1 MRNNRL
7 VLVATVA
14 LAAALGRPAA
24 AQVLGGGNPATDC
37 YVTFQGITGD
47 KKIECGDGDRTCDA
61 DRRKDGQCT
70 FAITVCAH
78 QSDVPGCTPAT
89 VTALK
94 GAKRD
99 LPNRPPLPASAPA
112 CGSPNAVVVKLKRNG
127 TRASKHTIHTLAI
140 ADRRPKKDSD
150 QFMLKCV
157 PGTGGATTLPGP
169 RAFSLAN
176 GVDPDG
182 SHFFSSGLGGGEVSS
197 AESFTGSLV
206 LVGGTPDVGGVAS
219 LAVAA
224 DSILGWG
231 VIDGSVVCVKV
242 EAAGSEGKV
251 DCDGGTPVDVTLTQ
265 NSNGAGDPDL
275 ADLRVEQGAPGAA
288 GAGYLKATTRTVN
301 FPSGSTPADCAT
313 AGYSSSFVLA
323 TTAFTTG
330 QATADV
336 TNAKGPGGTIYP
348 SINLMKT
355 GTPFDCNDWG
365 EDGAGILVVPAVGMD
380 TIIGDVANVLK
391 IDD

>member
-1 MRNNRL
+1 MRGNR
-7 VLVATVA
+7 VALVAAVA

-24 AQVLGGGNPATDC
+24 ARVLGGGNPAVDC
-37 YVTFQGITGD
+37 YVTFEGITGD

-61 DRRKDGQCT
+61 DRKKDGQCT

-89 VTALK
+89 VTELK

-112 CGSPNAVVVKLKRNG
+112 CGSPNDVVVKLKKNG
-127 TRASKHTIHTLAI
+127 TRANKHTIHTVAI
-140 ADRRPKKDSD
+140 ADRRPKKDGD

-157 PGTGGATTLPGP
+157 PGTGAATTLPGP

-182 SHFFSSGLGGGEVSS
+182 SHFFSSAVAGGEVSS
-197 AESFTGSLV
+197 ADSFTGSLA
-206 LVGGTPDVGGVAS
+206 LVGGTPDASGVAS

-224 DSILGWG
+224 DSILAWS
-231 VIDGSVVCVKV
+231 VIDGSVVCLKV
-242 EAAGSEGKV
+242 EAAGSEGKI
-251 DCDGGTPVDVTLTQ
+251 DCDGGTPVDATFTQ
-265 NSNGAGDPDL
+265 NSNGAGDPDAPVL
-275 ADLRVEQGAPGAA
+275 SIEQGAPGVA
-288 GAGYLKATTRTVN
+288 GAGYVKATTRTVN
-301 FPSGSTPADCAT
+301 LPSGSAPAECA
-313 AGYSSSFVLA
+313 AADYSSPFILA
-323 TTAFTTG
+323 TLAFTTG
-330 QATADV
+330 QATAEV
-336 TNAKGPGGTIYP
+336 TNARGPGGAISP
-348 SINLMKT
+348 SVNLTNT
-355 GTPFDCNDWG
+355 GVPFDCSDWT
-365 EDGAGILVVPAVGMD
+365 EDGAGILVAPLVGMD